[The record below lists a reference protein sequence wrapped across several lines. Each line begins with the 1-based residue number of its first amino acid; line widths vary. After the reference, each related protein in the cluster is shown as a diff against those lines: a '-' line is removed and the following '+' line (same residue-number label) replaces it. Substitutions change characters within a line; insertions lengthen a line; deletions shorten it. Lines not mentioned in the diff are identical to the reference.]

1 MLTLYY
7 SPGACSLAV
16 HAALVH
22 VGEPHRLAL
31 VNVRQGENL
40 TPDYAAINPRRRVPA
55 LATPDG
61 LLTEAA
67 GLLSWLDARQPDAE
81 LLPSGFA
88 RGKALEW
95 ISWFS
100 STVHPLYRAFWRTAY
115 FAEDESAHAAIKET
129 SARRILDAMRELDD
143 ALADRDTLS
152 GGPVGAAEFYA
163 VPFVRWTRNTFPQE
177 AAKLT
182 HVARFFERIATHPA
196 VAVAAR
202 REGITLWPDL
212 AVAA

>member
-16 HAALVH
+16 HAALIH
-22 VGEPHRLAL
+22 VGEPHRSAL
-31 VNVRQGENL
+31 VNVREGANL
-40 TPDYAAINPRRRVPA
+40 TAEYASINPRRRVPA

-67 GLLSWLDARQPDAE
+67 GLLSWLDARHPGAS
-81 LLPSGFA
+81 LLPDGYA
-88 RGKALEW
+88 RGKALQW

-100 STVHPLYRAFWRTAY
+100 STVHPLYRAYWRTAY
-115 FAEDESAHAAIKET
+115 FATDESAHTAIKAT
-129 SARRILDAMRELDD
+129 AAARILDAMRELDD
-143 ALADRDTLS
+143 ALAEADTLS
-152 GGPVGAAEFYA
+152 AAAIGAAEFYA
-163 VPFVRWTRNTFPQE
+163 VPFIRWTRNTFPHE
-177 AAKLT
+177 AAGLT
-182 HVARFFERIATHPA
+182 HVARFFERSAAHPA
-196 VAVAAR
+196 VAEAAR